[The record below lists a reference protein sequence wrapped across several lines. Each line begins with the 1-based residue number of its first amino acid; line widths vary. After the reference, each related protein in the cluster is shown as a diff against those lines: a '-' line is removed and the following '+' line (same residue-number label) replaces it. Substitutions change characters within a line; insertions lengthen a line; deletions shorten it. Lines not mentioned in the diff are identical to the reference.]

1 MRRAASALPSDISA
15 DASIG
20 GVLAAALLASDLK
33 RCSRADQPAC
43 VPRADLR
50 AAGVLALSLDEASRA
65 CDGLCAPARMRA
77 AATLPL
83 SQLVSLLRRVSPQPQ
98 HEVLAAALRRRQT
111 APPAGVRGEDLC
123 AEGVVELLR
132 MWDVFKLDP
141 SLQSRRGE
149 VGVDFTLKLAHAAC
163 PLETSRK
170 LRRRAALLQRPG
182 PSLNGKALAGLSQ
195 VPPHLRSQVIAQVRA
210 ASMPPTPHLSLPP
223 TSPSMPLPHSTSPT
237 PCFPQPPPSGF
248 VVTGARA
255 WTAVW

>member
-195 VPPHLRSQVIAQVRA
+195 VPPHLRSQVIAQV
-210 ASMPPTPHLSLPP
+210 
-223 TSPSMPLPHSTSPT
+223 
-237 PCFPQPPPSGF
+237 
-248 VVTGARA
+248 
-255 WTAVW
+255 